1 MADLEKTIDTP
12 ENSGETNVSNTWND
26 FNLDF
31 SEPLTPD
38 SNLSAQENTQPDISQ
53 IESEPTVSEVMAENS
68 VENGQVEPLNSFP
81 EERINETSVE
91 DTVVQEP
98 LEAPSENTTTNV
110 VPDSLEESQ
119 PSLQSEEIPAPQDT
133 NDSFLW
139 SFENNMT
146 NPTNN
151 GEIQSSIDNSTLLN
165 HPAIL
170 DNPFSDSNNKEED
183 KNKLV
188 QKEKLA
194 HLIKAHESK
203 AQKSWFLKWILSG
216 VVAMIV
222 IAFVSFIFAK
232 DQVIDMINMINEKTP
247 WLSANVVEITDSQNE
262 EVGDNEENIIDN
274 EIEDENIDN
283 ENEYNNDDEFEDN
296 ELEENYIDQE
306 NIEDVDEISDVEYS
320 DFEDEENINE
330 YDNSE
335 DIESYS
341 EDTEEINNFEENESA
356 NENQNLRYNIT
367 RVDSEEEANWV
378 LPSHCSDLTCY
389 GDDKEFTPCTTFR
402 LSENLDEN
410 ANRIGK
416 NWTCKYKDASELV
429 YVEFN

>member
-1 MADLEKTIDTP
+1 
-12 ENSGETNVSNTWND
+12 
-26 FNLDF
+26 
-31 SEPLTPD
+31 
-38 SNLSAQENTQPDISQ
+38 
-53 IESEPTVSEVMAENS
+53 
-68 VENGQVEPLNSFP
+68 
-81 EERINETSVE
+81 
-91 DTVVQEP
+91 
-98 LEAPSENTTTNV
+98 
-110 VPDSLEESQ
+110 
-119 PSLQSEEIPAPQDT
+119 
-133 NDSFLW
+133 
-139 SFENNMT
+139 
-146 NPTNN
+146 
-151 GEIQSSIDNSTLLN
+151 
-165 HPAIL
+165 
-170 DNPFSDSNNKEED
+170 
-183 KNKLV
+183 
-188 QKEKLA
+188 
-194 HLIKAHESK
+194 
-203 AQKSWFLKWILSG
+203 
-216 VVAMIV
+216 MIV

-296 ELEENYIDQE
+296 ELEENYTDEE
-306 NIEDVDEISDVEYS
+306 NIENVDEISDVEYS

-341 EDTEEINNFEENESA
+341 EDIED
-356 NENQNLRYNIT
+356 NENVDESQSLWYSIT
-367 RVDSEEEANWV
+367 RVNYEEDANWV

-402 LSENLDEN
+402 LSESLDEN